1 MSYCYVFCQCIL
13 RPVLIF
19 EAAINKS
26 VIVNQLKY
34 LVSLRF
40 QVVIL
45 LTDISINLE
54 YLRENVR
61 IW

>member
-26 VIVNQLKY
+26 FIVNQLKY
-34 LVSLRF
+34 FVSLRF

-45 LTDISINLE
+45 LKDITINLK

-61 IW
+61 IL

>member
-1 MSYCYVFCQCIL
+1 MSYCSVFCQCIL
-13 RPVLIF
+13 RPVLVF

-26 VIVNQLKY
+26 VIVNQLKS

-45 LTDISINLE
+45 LKDIAINLK

-61 IW
+61 IL